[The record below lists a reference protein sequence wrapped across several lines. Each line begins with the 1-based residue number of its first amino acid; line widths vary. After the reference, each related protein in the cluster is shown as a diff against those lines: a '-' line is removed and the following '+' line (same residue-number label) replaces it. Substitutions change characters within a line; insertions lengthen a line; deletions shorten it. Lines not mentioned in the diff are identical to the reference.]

1 MVLRIN
7 LLICILL
14 FDKENFDT
22 FHDVHLSSDMA
33 EDLVR
38 KQDLF
43 LKLFFR
49 LKVQSRE
56 LRNNYLKE
64 KIKTE
69 NASVQKQKNDEIIK
83 AYNENLKNVILEI
96 NPEFS
101 SKTVN
106 LIKKNY

>member
-33 EDLVR
+33 EDLVP
-38 KQDLF
+38 KQDYFKAL
-43 LKLFFR
+43 LQAESSIKRAKKQLLER
-49 LKVQSRE
+49 
-56 LRNNYLKE
+56 

-101 SKTVN
+101 SKDS
-106 LIKKNY
+106 